1 MMLKVLLQGMLLG
14 SLVTAVT
21 AQSVAVSHQVTANSQ
36 TESCNPTAIRIA
48 PGTFIWAEISRSL
61 DARRNRVGDPV
72 EAKTSVDLLA
82 QGKIVL
88 PRNTKVL
95 GQVTSVK
102 PRTKQS
108 PASYIAIT
116 FDHLVLGDGQEL
128 KVELVLQAM
137 AGPLHSFY
145 QGKESSEEIG
155 GVLPPVGT
163 SAPRATTMG
172 NTELGQIPGRQYP
185 ARSSNPSE
193 TVLRSIPGSPRVSS
207 ALGPL
212 SQGAVGLNDIL
223 LTSVDRVATI
233 SSNTQNLHIDGQS
246 QLLLKTQ

>member
-1 MMLKVLLQGMLLG
+1 MLKILLQVILLG
-14 SLVTAVT
+14 AVVA
-21 AQSVAVSHQVTANSQ
+21 AQSVAVPPQVTENSH
-36 TESCNPTAIRIA
+36 TESPNTHPWRMA
-48 PGTFIWAEISRSL
+48 PDTFIWAEISKSL

-95 GQVTSVK
+95 GHVTAVK
-102 PRTKQS
+102 PRTKES

-116 FDHLVLGDGQEL
+116 FDRLVLGDGQEL
-128 KVELVLQAM
+128 PVELVVQAM
-137 AGPLHSFY
+137 GGPLHSFY
-145 QGKESSEEIG
+145 QGKDSSEEIG
-155 GVLPPVGT
+155 GVLPQVGT
-163 SAPRATTMG
+163 STPRATTMG

-193 TVLRSIPGSPRVSS
+193 TVLASIPGSPRMFS
-207 ALGPL
+207 ALGPS
-212 SQGAVGLNDIL
+212 SQGAVGLKGII

-233 SSNTQNLHIDGQS
+233 SSSTQNLHVDGQS

>member
-1 MMLKVLLQGMLLG
+1 MLKILLPAILLG
-14 SLVTAVT
+14 ALVA
-21 AQSVAVSHQVTANSQ
+21 AQSVAGPAQVTANSH
-36 TESCNPTAIRIA
+36 TESLNPQPFRIA
-48 PGTFIWAEISRSL
+48 PDTFIWAEISKSL

-82 QGKIVL
+82 QGKVVL

-95 GQVTSVK
+95 GQVTAVK

-108 PASYIAIT
+108 PASYIALT

-128 KVELVLQAM
+128 QVELVLQAI
-137 AGPLHSFY
+137 AGPLHSLY
-145 QGKESSEEIG
+145 QGKDSSEEIG

-193 TVLRSIPGSPRVSS
+193 TVLRSIPGSPRVFS

-212 SQGAVGLNDIL
+212 SQGAVGLKGVL
-223 LTSVDRVATI
+223 LTSVDRVTTI
-233 SSNTQNLHIDGQS
+233 SSNTQNLHIDGES
-246 QLLLKTQ
+246 QLLLKTR